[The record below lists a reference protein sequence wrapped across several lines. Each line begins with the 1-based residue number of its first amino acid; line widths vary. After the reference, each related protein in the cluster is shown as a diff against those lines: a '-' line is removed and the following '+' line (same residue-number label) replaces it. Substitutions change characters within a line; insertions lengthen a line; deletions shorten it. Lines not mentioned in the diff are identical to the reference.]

1 MKKMIFSLLAI
12 AAMTSCTTTSEDEID
27 PNAPVEI
34 KLSAGINTL
43 SRAAITGTAFEDGN
57 DLFHVTAYKSAAPTS
72 DYSNAYFDNIIVNQ
86 ASNKLAFAA
95 PKYYPADGT
104 KLYFYAYTSLGIATT
119 SGYTPGTASNNPM
132 VQYEIDGTQEIM
144 SAQVTTGIGKTIND
158 QANPEFTFSHQ
169 LMRVQFKATKGDGF
183 SDNIE
188 ITSITIANCK
198 TKPQMNIID
207 GSLDWNNA
215 SDTPTALTAFSS
227 TATITT
233 ATPCGDI
240 MIQPVETIQITVT
253 AGGIEYAPIT
263 VSFATEKAKAGFA
276 HEVTLTFKGT
286 DITPTAKI
294 TKWNEGDKVDKEIK

>member
-1 MKKMIFSLLAI
+1 
-12 AAMTSCTTTSEDEID
+12 
-27 PNAPVEI
+27 
-34 KLSAGINTL
+34 
-43 SRAAITGTAFEDGN
+43 
-57 DLFHVTAYKSAAPTS
+57 
-72 DYSNAYFDNIIVNQ
+72 
-86 ASNKLAFAA
+86 
-95 PKYYPADGT
+95 
-104 KLYFYAYTSLGIATT
+104 
-119 SGYTPGTASNNPM
+119 
-132 VQYEIDGTQEIM
+132 
-144 SAQVTTGIGKTIND
+144 
-158 QANPEFTFSHQ
+158 
-169 LMRVQFKATKGDGF
+169 
-183 SDNIE
+183 
-188 ITSITIANCK
+188 
-198 TKPQMNIID
+198 MNIID